1 MWPHTLVFSNNEMAM
16 DFDLFIEVLAFAWIG
31 VTNCRYENSVHLL
44 KMSAVIGLMC
54 DSKNMS

>member
-1 MWPHTLVFSNNEMAM
+1 VFSNNEMAM